1 MSLLAWISVYAKYVG
16 FSGYEIDSD
25 GRNYT
30 MVVRHGLGE
39 VWSRFVSAWLN
50 EAMASVGIVPKVE
63 VTDASV
69 VVRFARP

>member
-1 MSLLAWISVYAKYVG
+1 
-16 FSGYEIDSD
+16 
-25 GRNYT
+25 